1 MVIIGE
7 VRGSGE
13 EGRMMEGQDE
23 TNEEEQQNGC
33 TWFSL
38 YSFSYVWI
46 SGILLNIRRRPLY

>member
-1 MVIIGE
+1 
-7 VRGSGE
+7 
-13 EGRMMEGQDE
+13 MMEGQDE